1 MCNKI
6 NYLQKAA
13 CVYLIRERYE
23 IRLWQ
28 KVVLDGV
35 KMSIRRASH
44 ALGKLKIYELY
55 GVSIYCTYIVTN
67 AQ

>member
-1 MCNKI
+1 MCLFDK
-6 NYLQKAA
+6 
-13 CVYLIRERYE
+13 RERYE
-23 IRLWQ
+23 IRPRQIVEWE
-28 KVVLDGV
+28 GV

-55 GVSIYCTYIVTN
+55 AMSIYIVTN